1 MSKNA
6 NIPSILKSMRR
17 IVVVG
22 LSSRPDR
29 PSHDVAAYLQ
39 RAGFEVVPVNPA
51 ESGEILG
58 QKVYPDLAS
67 VPGDIDVVDV
77 FRRSDA
83 VLPVAEE
90 AVKRGGIRSFWMQ
103 LGISS
108 AEARELLERHDI
120 TVVEDHC
127 LKVEHQLHR

>member
-1 MSKNA
+1 MSNDSKMDA
-6 NIPSILKSMRR
+6 ILKSMKR
-17 IVVVG
+17 IAVVG

-39 RAGFEVVPVNPA
+39 EVGLEIVPVNPA

-58 QKVYPDLAS
+58 QPVYRDLAS

-77 FRRSDA
+77 FRRPDA
-83 VLPVAEE
+83 VLPIAEE
-90 AVKRGGIRSFWMQ
+90 AVKRGRIKVFWMQ

-108 AEARELLERHDI
+108 GAARALLERHGI
-120 TVVEDHC
+120 NVVEDHC
-127 LKVEHQLHR
+127 LKIEHRRTR

>member
-1 MSKNA
+1 MK
-6 NIPSILKSMRR
+6 R
-17 IVVVG
+17 IAIVG
-22 LSSRPDR
+22 LSSKVDR
-29 PSHDVAAYLQ
+29 PSYGVAEYLQ
-39 RAGFEVVPVNPA
+39 RAGFEIVPVNPA

-58 QKVYPDLAS
+58 QPVYRDLSS

-77 FRRSDA
+77 FRRSDQ

-90 AVKRGGIRSFWMQ
+90 AVKRGGITTFWMQ

-108 AEARELLERHDI
+108 PEARALLERNGI

-127 LKVEHQLHR
+127 LEVEHRSRS